1 MAIGIP
7 NVTQYGSSYGSF
19 NGVRLKDYKAPE
31 PKTANLNNADAKDL
45 VEFKSFDQTIK
56 DYVFARLGHPTVRVE
71 LTDFQIQICIEE
83 ATSKLEYHAPH
94 WMKQYAV
101 LDSSANI
108 NVYELPQEIANNL
121 TDVYFR
127 KGIFNLGAT
136 PGSLEYDFAI
146 MFFTNTGLFN
156 NYNVSQYMLMQMYLK
171 QINKVLGKSTSWD
184 LINNKYLQIFPV
196 PDSSDEI
203 ILEFRGIDGATI
215 HPAYKNWIQR
225 YTLAVAKEILGRA
238 RSKYQTLP
246 GPGGG
251 TRLDGETLLAESKE
265 EKQLLL
271 EELKTEIENP
281 PLFDIG

>member
-271 EELKTEIENP
+271 EELKTEIQNP